1 MSNEDNKK
9 GFLKSVLGK
18 IKMHDAGEKRKKMD
32 EPVAYKP
39 SMVNY
44 PSLYLNVAQAPE
56 LKGYDVDNDV
66 TLVIKGK
73 ITSHS
78 LNERKGGS
86 RETWDVEI
94 KKIGVAKS

>member
-1 MSNEDNKK
+1 MTNEKK
-9 GFLKSVLGK
+9 QGFIKSVLGN

-32 EPVAYKP
+32 EPMVYKAP
-39 SMVNY
+39 MVSY
-44 PSLYLNVAQAPE
+44 PSLYLNVGQAPE

-78 LNERKGGS
+78 LSERKDGS

-94 KKIGVAKS
+94 KEIGVTKS

>member
-1 MSNEDNKK
+1 
-9 GFLKSVLGK
+9 
-18 IKMHDAGEKRKKMD
+18 MHDAGEKRKKINSPIEYK
-32 EPVAYKP
+32 EPT
-39 SMVNY
+39 VNY
-44 PSLYLNVAQAPE
+44 PYLHVNVGQAPE

-66 TLVIKGK
+66 TLIVKGK

-86 RETWDVEI
+86 RETWDIEI